1 MRIDRLVPLA
11 VVASRIA
18 ALTSACAKRNGGAY
32 CVETLAAGEP
42 ISTPTGITF
51 GPDDRLSG
59 ASVQVARSRVLRN
72 PRFSSLVPPIATSR

>member
-51 GPDDRLSG
+51 GPDDT
-59 ASVQVARSRVLRN
+59 
-72 PRFSSLVPPIATSR
+72 I

>member
-42 ISTPTGITF
+42 IFHPHRHHLRAGRQAVRRISSGCPF
-51 GPDDRLSG
+51 SRL
-59 ASVQVARSRVLRN
+59 A
-72 PRFSSLVPPIATSR
+72 